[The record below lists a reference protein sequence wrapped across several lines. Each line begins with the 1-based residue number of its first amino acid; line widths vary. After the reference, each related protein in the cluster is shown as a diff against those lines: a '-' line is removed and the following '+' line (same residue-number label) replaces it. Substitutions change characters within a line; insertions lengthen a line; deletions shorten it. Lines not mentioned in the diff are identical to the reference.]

1 MSEERL
7 KRLRARR
14 AGALGVGFG
23 LVAVIAGVAVALRMA
38 AAPPKAVETMTPA
51 APGVGAGAVAS
62 ESPRGGPALRAGA
75 EEAMASARS
84 YLNKGEAAKAEAIAR
99 ALVERDA
106 EDQDARVMLAEC
118 LLALD
123 RGADALEQYER
134 AISIGPDGAE
144 LRFAAGTVASQIGR
158 PERAAEH
165 YRMARGMDPGNP
177 KHPLYLAQVERA
189 LGKIDAAKES
199 LVRAAA
205 LDPDQPIVWA
215 ALADIALQEGNL
227 AMARQHIGKARA
239 LEPANTRW
247 RVIEARVH
255 RRENR
260 PEEAV
265 RLLLALGDAAL
276 AEDPAATQELALCFG
291 LLSRPGDAAAAFMRM
306 SARRPEDA
314 GAALGAAEWLVRA
327 GRRDEALVFAQA
339 AAGLGS
345 AEGRALADSIS
356 AGR

>member
-14 AGALGVGFG
+14 AAAMGVGFG
-23 LVAVIAGVAVALRMA
+23 LLAVMAAVAVALRMA
-38 AAPPKAVETMTPA
+38 AAPPRSAESKPSASPSGAAAVEP
-51 APGVGAGAVAS
+51 
-62 ESPRGGPALRAGA
+62 ESPRRGPAVRAGL

-106 EDQDARVMLAEC
+106 EDQDSRVMLAEC

-144 LRFAAGTVASQIGR
+144 LRFAAGTVASQIGK
-158 PERAAEH
+158 PERAVEH
-165 YRMARGMDPGNP
+165 YRAARAMDPSNP

-189 LGKIDAAKES
+189 LGRVEAAKES

-205 LDPDQPIVWA
+205 LDPDQPIAWA
-215 ALADIALQEGNL
+215 ALADMALQEGNL
-227 AMARQHIGKARA
+227 PMARQHIVRARA
-239 LEPANTRW
+239 LEPTNARW

-276 AEDPAATQELALCFG
+276 ADDAAATQELALCYG
-291 LLSRPGDAAAAFMRM
+291 LLGRPGDAAAAFMRM
-306 SARRPEDA
+306 SARRTEDA
-314 GAALGAAEWLVRA
+314 GAALGAAEWLVHA
-327 GRRDEALVFAQA
+327 GRPDEALVFARA

-345 AEGRALADSIS
+345 AEGKALAERLSG
-356 AGR
+356 AR